1 MEKIM
6 TFSDET
12 VLTVILSLFGFVF
25 GALWGHHSA
34 IEKRVKF
41 SDCTRIRE
49 KCYCAQEIKEI
60 KEKLDL

>member
-1 MEKIM
+1 M
-6 TFSDET
+6 
-12 VLTVILSLFGFVF
+12 ILSQDIVITIFLGLFGFIF

-41 SDCTRIRE
+41 SDCAKNRE

>member
-1 MEKIM
+1 M
-6 TFSDET
+6 
-12 VLTVILSLFGFVF
+12 ILSQDIIITVFLALSGFIF

-41 SDCTRIRE
+41 SDCAKIRD
-49 KCYCAQEIKEI
+49 KCFCAQEIKDI

>member
-1 MEKIM
+1 M
-6 TFSDET
+6 
-12 VLTVILSLFGFVF
+12 ILSNEIMITTLLSLLGFIF

-49 KCYCAQEIKEI
+49 KCYCVQELKEI